1 MGISK
6 VKIENFKTISRM
18 QLNLEENGIICLL
31 GKNGAG
37 KTTIINAINYL
48 YKIAEQPYK
57 IEQVIDRK
65 NPYVQ
70 KTIIELFFDFSKVQK
85 KTTNQYIEENL
96 LEFEKYI
103 KNYQLPLKMIQY
115 KNGLIEWYPINDVYK
130 VRKLLKIFPLYF
142 IDARRI
148 PLHEWSDLWEIV
160 SDLAISGIEQ
170 DSSYIKNNLTN
181 LFKDIYGEKYTKAI
195 NIVENIFQEESIT
208 INDREYKKRF
218 KNAVIS
224 NFGGEIFKIK
234 EQNIDYYSDGINSLK
249 YMTVFLKLVIN
260 LSKTAWKDITIIFDE
275 PEISLHPQ
283 YIEALSDNI
292 CELGCNNAI
301 IMSTHSNHL
310 ISSLIRNYS
319 NIYFFQV
326 YNNNGYAKI
335 KKINDFFEE
344 KDKYLIGDEES
355 SSYFSDLTVL
365 VEGQTEIQ
373 LFKNKR
379 INEIYPFL
387 KRATFYNTKS
397 NDSVTKLMLMT
408 GKSTVKFLKIV
419 DMDKILHYTINKF
432 NFRSGNKVVNPVKDI
447 NNEKSE
453 RYLYYGEKKKNT
465 YIQSKKINTLIKSE
479 IVAEMGN
486 ICLKGNNYTSLIY
499 NIKKYCSVYNCF
511 PFRTTVEG
519 AIICFHSINI
529 ILEWIKIN
537 WEQKKYKEFIDDI
550 SIYNENIQVVIIR
563 CIFHGKVD
571 TLETEIKNEQVC
583 KIVNKYSKGDKVD
596 GWILEFFN
604 WYFDKYMINDVEAN
618 KEKFACDFP
627 EINDILHIIESMLK

>member
-6 VKIENFKTISRM
+6 IKIENFKTISRL
-18 QLNLEENGIICLL
+18 QLKLEENGIICLL

-37 KTTIINAINYL
+37 KTTVINAINYL
-48 YKIAEQPYK
+48 YKIAEEPYK
-57 IEQVIDRK
+57 IEQVIDKK

-70 KTIIELFFDFSKVQK
+70 KMIIELFFDFSKLQK
-85 KTTNQYIEENL
+85 KTTNRYIEENL

-142 IDARRI
+142 IDVRRI

-170 DSSYIKNNLTN
+170 DSTYIKNNLTN
-181 LFKDIYGEKYTKAI
+181 LFKEIYGEKYTKAI
-195 NIVENIFQEESIT
+195 NIVEKIFQEENIT

-218 KNAVIS
+218 KNAIIS

-234 EQNIDYYSDGINSLK
+234 EQYINYYSDGMNSLK

-283 YIEALSDNI
+283 YIEELSDNI
-292 CELGCNNAI
+292 CELSCNNAI
-301 IMSTHSNHL
+301 ILSTHSNHL
-310 ISSLIRNYS
+310 VSSLIRNYA
-319 NIYFFQV
+319 NIFFFQV

-344 KDKYLIGDEES
+344 KDKYLIGSEES

-379 INEIYPFL
+379 INDLYPFL
-387 KRATFYNTKS
+387 RKVTFYNTKS
-397 NDSVTKLMLMT
+397 NDSVTKLMLMN
-408 GKSTVKFLKIV
+408 GKSTVNFLNII
-419 DMDKILHYTINKF
+419 DMDKILQYSKNKF
-432 NFRSGNKVVNPVKDI
+432 IFRSGNKTVNPVRNL
-447 NNEKSE
+447 NNDKSE
-453 RYLYYGEKKKNT
+453 RYLYYGERKKDT
-465 YIQSKKINTLIKSE
+465 YIQKKKIDELVERDIAVEIKN
-479 IVAEMGN
+479 V
-486 ICLKGNNYTSLIY
+486 CLRGNNYSSLIY
-499 NIKKYCSVYNCF
+499 NIKKYCKEYNCF

-519 AIICFHSINI
+519 AIICSRSINI
-529 ILEWIKIN
+529 ILEWLQIN
-537 WEQKKYKEFIDDI
+537 WEQKKYNEFIDII
-550 SIYNENIQVVIIR
+550 SVYNKKIQEVIIR

-571 TLETEIKNEQVC
+571 ILEKKIKDDKIC
-583 KIVNKYSKGDKVD
+583 KIVNQYSKGDKVD
-596 GWILEFFN
+596 GWIFDFFN
-604 WYFDKYMINDVEAN
+604 WYFQKYMINDIKTN
-618 KEKFACDFP
+618 KEKFAYDFP
-627 EINDILHIIESMLK
+627 EINDVLQIIESMLK